1 MRITVNLA
9 TRPFV
14 ELRPYLMRLRIVMG
28 ALVVAGIGI
37 AVAAHV
43 MQQKL
48 DVQKAQMAQLQAR
61 TLVFENEKASNER
74 RMHQPDNAAVLERA
88 HFLNALFLRKS
99 FSWTAVMMDLER
111 VLPSGVQVTSIEPQ
125 VNPDGSVVIR
135 LRVAGDRGR
144 AVELVRNLERSERFL
159 RPRLNSE
166 TQQSKQGT
174 PQQMAAAGPAG
185 VEFEILADYNP
196 LPEGQPFP
204 KAKAVSVAA
213 PAEPTAPAGPRSRGP
228 GVTLPPYGAPGSPYN
243 RPRPMPQGGAR

>member
-1 MRITVNLA
+1 
-9 TRPFV
+9 
-14 ELRPYLMRLRIVMG
+14 VMG
-28 ALVVAGIGI
+28 ALVVAGVGI
-37 AVAAHV
+37 AVATHV

-48 DVQKAQMAQLQAR
+48 DVQKAQMAVLQRR
-61 TLVFENEKASNER
+61 TLVFENEKAGNER

-125 VNPDGSVVIR
+125 VNADGSVVIR
-135 LRVAGDRGR
+135 LRVAGDRGK
-144 AVELVRNLERSERFL
+144 AVDLVRNLERSERFL

-174 PQQMAAAGPAG
+174 PQQQAAAGPAG

-204 KAKAVSVAA
+204 KVKAVSAAGAAAA
-213 PAEPTAPAGPRSRGP
+213 PATSTGPRSHGD
-228 GVTLPPYGAPGSPYN
+228 GVTLAPYGAPGSPYH
-243 RPRPMPQGGAR
+243 RPRPMPQQPQGGAR

>member
-14 ELRPYLMRLRIVMG
+14 ELRPYLLRLRIVMG
-28 ALVVAGIGI
+28 CLIAVSIALGI
-37 AVAAHV
+37 AAHL
-43 MQQKL
+43 MQQRL
-48 DVQKAQMAQLQAR
+48 NAAEAQMSALRQR
-61 TLVFENEKASNER
+61 TVAFQNEKAANER

-88 HFLNALFLRKS
+88 HFLNTVFLRKS

-125 VNPDGSVVIR
+125 VNADGSVIIR
-135 LRVAGDRGR
+135 MRVAGDRGR
-144 AVELVRNLERSERFL
+144 AVQLVRNLERSQRFL

-174 PQQMAAAGPAG
+174 PQQQAMAGPAG

-196 LPEGQPFP
+196 LPEGEAYP
-204 KAKAVSVAA
+204 KTKAASESAKTTSGAA
-213 PAEPTAPAGPRSRGP
+213 ARPARPR

-243 RPRPMPQGGAR
+243 RGGMRAPQGGQR

>member
-1 MRITVNLA
+1 
-9 TRPFV
+9 
-14 ELRPYLMRLRIVMG
+14 
-28 ALVVAGIGI
+28 
-37 AVAAHV
+37 
-43 MQQKL
+43 
-48 DVQKAQMAQLQAR
+48 
-61 TLVFENEKASNER
+61 
-74 RMHQPDNAAVLERA
+74 MHQPDNAAVLERA

-144 AVELVRNLERSERFL
+144 AVDLVRNLERSQRFL

-174 PQQMAAAGPAG
+174 PQQQAAAGPAG

-196 LPEGQPFP
+196 LPEGQSFP
-204 KAKAVSVAA
+204 KTKAAGEAA
-213 PAEPTAPAGPRSRGP
+213 EAGPKRVTGLPRSRGN
-228 GVTLPPYGAPGSPYN
+228 GVTLAPYGAPGSPYN
-243 RPRPMPQGGAR
+243 RPHPTQPQGGAR